1 MTITSLPQLK
11 FYGICHTFVGCWTI
25 QRHNKKETS
34 RKHHLMK
41 ENLGKHEN
49 KPNAIWS
56 WNIKLAERNID
67 ILKKTSKTVKKK
79 KKKKKNN
86 VGSHVLQCPSQR
98 FS

>member
-1 MTITSLPQLK
+1 
-11 FYGICHTFVGCWTI
+11 
-25 QRHNKKETS
+25 
-34 RKHHLMK
+34 MK

-79 KKKKKNN
+79 KKKMMLAAKYFNVPARDFHRKAKKTYEFW
-86 VGSHVLQCPSQR
+86 QTII
-98 FS
+98 F

>member
-1 MTITSLPQLK
+1 
-11 FYGICHTFVGCWTI
+11 
-25 QRHNKKETS
+25 
-34 RKHHLMK
+34 MK

-79 KKKKKNN
+79 KKD
-86 VGSHVLQCPSQR
+86 VGSQVL
-98 FS
+98 